1 MKTTLAA
8 IATLLPY
15 TCHLWAAETP
25 GAGQYVVLWSPP
37 HSADEDEALIRGTAY
52 TAPLR
57 LTAVAG
63 TLDGVQ
69 VMLDRI
75 RGLLDTHTATVTGRH
90 VLLTWERSEAIDL
103 DRTVTDPTT
112 TRHPAFGVDTYT
124 IHSQPI

>member
-1 MKTTLAA
+1 MKTYLDA
-8 IATLLPY
+8 IAALIPY
-15 TCHLWAAETP
+15 TSHLWSAETP
-25 GAGQYVVLWSPP
+25 GAGQYAVLWTPP
-37 HSADEDEALIRGTAY
+37 HSADEDEALIRGTSF

-57 LTAVAG
+57 VTAVAG
-63 TLDGVQ
+63 TLAGVDI
-69 VMLDRI
+69 MLGVI
-75 RGLLDTHTATVTGRH
+75 RGLLDTHTASVAGRH

>member
-1 MKTTLAA
+1 MKQTLDA
-8 IATLLPY
+8 IAALLPY
-15 TCHLWAAETP
+15 TCLNWAAESP
-25 GAGQYVVLWSPP
+25 GTGQYVVLWTPP
-37 HSADEDEALIRGTAY
+37 HSADEDEALIRGTAF
-52 TAPLR
+52 TATLR

-69 VMLDRI
+69 IMLDKI
-75 RGLLDTHTATVTGRH
+75 RGLLDRHTASVTGRH

>member
-8 IATLLPY
+8 IAALIPY
-15 TCHLWAAETP
+15 TVHYWAAENP
-25 GAGQYVVLWSPP
+25 GAGQYVVLWSPA
-37 HSADEDEALIRGTAY
+37 HSADEDEALIRGSAF

-69 VMLDRI
+69 IMLDRI
-75 RGLLDTHTATVTGRH
+75 RGLLDKHTATVTGRH
-90 VLLTWERSEAIDL
+90 VLLTWDRSEAIDL
-103 DRTVTDPTT
+103 DRTVTIPTT
-112 TRHPAFGVDTYT
+112 DRHPAYGVDTYT